1 MVRIVPNRRRIESLS
16 FSFNLNSEGQIRTS
30 RDLNWVEENP
40 LIVTASLLFGYKH
53 YPENSMNQSDWE
65 LQLRIG
71 DILLDFRNDRFV
83 YDGAEYEKPWPFNIV
98 LFRMTSTHFLI
109 HGIYKP
115 QLQMYYCA
123 NDIIV
128 FKCEFEHSLV
138 VDSEMINR
146 FRQFNWNQCGKIP
159 FDILIREY

>member
-1 MVRIVPNRRRIESLS
+1 MVKIVPNRIYIESLS
-16 FSFNLNSEGQIRTS
+16 FSFNLNSKGQIRTS

-40 LIVTASLLFGYKH
+40 LSVSASMVFGYTH
-53 YPENSMNQSDWE
+53 YPENSMNRSDWE
-65 LQLRIG
+65 LQLMLD

-83 YDGAEYEKPWPFNIV
+83 DGGYEYAKPWPFNIV

-115 QLQMYYCA
+115 PLKLYYCA

-128 FKCEFEHSLV
+128 FECAFEHSLV
-138 VDSEMINR
+138 LDTGMIKR
-146 FRQFNWNQCGKIP
+146 FRQFNWNQSDKIP
-159 FDILIREY
+159 FDILPR

>member
-1 MVRIVPNRRRIESLS
+1 MVRIVPNRGHIESLS

-30 RDLNWVEENP
+30 RDLNWVEESP
-40 LIVTASLLFGYKH
+40 LNVAASLLFGYKH

-65 LQLRIG
+65 LQLMI
-71 DILLDFRNDRFV
+71 DDVLLDFRHDRFV
-83 YDGAEYEKPWPFNIV
+83 VDGTEYDKPWPFNLV
-98 LFRMTSTHFLI
+98 LFRMTSTQFLI

-115 QLQMYYCA
+115 PLRMCYCA

-138 VDSEMINR
+138 EVREMINR
-146 FRQFNWNQCGKIP
+146 FRQFNWNQSGKIP
-159 FDILIREY
+159 FDILIREN